1 MDKILVL
8 DDDQNILKVI
18 KMRLEA
24 NDYQVTTAI
33 QAQTAV
39 EIAKEEGIDLALVDL
54 KLAGKNGIEV
64 MEELHRIN
72 SEMPIII
79 LSAYGTIKS
88 AVEAMKRGAYTYL
101 SKPFDYHDLLLQI
114 KNGLEKS
121 RLSKEVLILRNVI
134 EGTYGFKNV
143 IGKSEKMKKVLAQV
157 RQAAESESSVYIEG
171 ESGTGKGLIAKS
183 LHLASSK
190 KDGPFVVINCAT
202 IPENLLESELFG
214 YKKGA
219 FTGAAH
225 SKKGLFL
232 QADKGTVFLDEISEM
247 PLFMQVKLLRVLEE
261 KEFYPLG
268 GEKPVKVDTRLI
280 AASNKNL
287 KEEVKKGLFRED
299 LFYRIY
305 VIPIELPPLRERKG
319 DIPLLAEH
327 CFRKFTKQNK
337 KEIKGFSPAVLQKL
351 MLYSWPG
358 NVRELENTIEC
369 AVAMATQDIITED
382 LILPTQT
389 TEVDCLKPLREAK
402 EGFERNYLVQL
413 MELTQGNISR
423 AAKLAG
429 KYRADFYDLL
439 KKYNLSPEDFR
450 KKQRPEYV
458 QGNPFTE
465 DQNGLRKFKNSE
477 I

>member
-1 MDKILVL
+1 MDRILVL
-8 DDDQNILKVI
+8 DDDQNLLKVI
-18 KMRLEA
+18 MMRLEA
-24 NDYQVTTAI
+24 NGYRVATATG
-33 QAQTAV
+33 AATAL

-54 KLAGKNGIEV
+54 KLAGENGIEV
-64 MEELHRIN
+64 MEELHQIDP
-72 SEMPIII
+72 EMPIII
-79 LSAYGTIKS
+79 LTAYGTIRS
-88 AVEAMKRGAYTYL
+88 AVEAMKRGADSYL

-121 RLSKEVLILRNVI
+121 RLSKEVLRLRNMV
-134 EGTYGFKNV
+134 EGRYGLKNV
-143 IGKSEKMKKVLAQV
+143 IGKTEKMKRVLARV

-171 ESGTGKGLIAKS
+171 ESGTGKGLIAKA
-183 LHLASSK
+183 LHFASPR

-214 YKKGA
+214 YEKGA
-219 FTGAAH
+219 FTGATR

-232 QADKGTVFLDEISEM
+232 QAHKGTIFLDEISEM
-247 PLFMQVKLLRVLEE
+247 PLFMQAKLLRVLEE

-268 GEKPVKVDTRLI
+268 GEKPVKVDTKLI
-280 AASNKNL
+280 AASNKKM

-305 VIPIELPPLRERKG
+305 VIPIELPALRERKG

-327 CFRKFTKQNK
+327 CLRKITKDNN
-337 KEIKGFSPAVLQKL
+337 KEIKGFSRGVLQKL

-369 AVAMATQDIITED
+369 AVAMATQDVITED
-382 LILPTQT
+382 LILPTQQT
-389 TEVDCLKPLREAK
+389 TDGDRLKPLGEAK
-402 EGFERNYLVQL
+402 KGFERNYVIQL

-439 KKYNLSPEDFR
+439 KKYNLNPEDFR
-450 KKQRPEYV
+450 KR
-458 QGNPFTE
+458 
-465 DQNGLRKFKNSE
+465 
-477 I
+477 

>member
-1 MDKILVL
+1 MDRILVL
-8 DDDQNILKVI
+8 DDDQNLLKVI
-18 KMRLEA
+18 MMRLEA
-24 NDYQVTTAI
+24 NGYRVATATG
-33 QAQTAV
+33 AATAL

-54 KLAGKNGIEV
+54 KLAGENGIEV
-64 MEELHRIN
+64 MEELHQIDP
-72 SEMPIII
+72 EMPIII
-79 LSAYGTIKS
+79 LTAYGTIKS
-88 AVEAMKRGAYTYL
+88 AVEAMKRGADSYL

-121 RLSKEVLILRNVI
+121 RLSKEVLRLRNMV
-134 EGTYGFKNV
+134 EGRYGLKNV
-143 IGKSEKMKKVLAQV
+143 IGKTEKMKRVLARV

-171 ESGTGKGLIAKS
+171 ESGTGKGLIAKA
-183 LHLASSK
+183 LHFASPR

-214 YKKGA
+214 YEKGA
-219 FTGAAH
+219 FTGATR

-232 QADKGTVFLDEISEM
+232 QAHKGTIFLDEISEM
-247 PLFMQVKLLRVLEE
+247 PLFMQAKLLRVLEE

-268 GEKPVKVDTRLI
+268 GEKPVKVDIKLI
-280 AASNKNL
+280 AASNKKM

-305 VIPIELPPLRERKG
+305 VIPIELPALRERKG

-327 CFRKFTKQNK
+327 CLRRITKDNN
-337 KEIKGFSPAVLQKL
+337 KEIKGFSRGVLQKL

-369 AVAMATQDIITED
+369 AVAMTTQDVITED
-382 LILPTQT
+382 LILPTQQT
-389 TEVDCLKPLREAK
+389 TDGDRLKPLGEAK
-402 EGFERNYLVQL
+402 KGFERNYVIQL

-439 KKYNLSPEDFR
+439 KKYNLNPEDFR
-450 KKQRPEYV
+450 KR
-458 QGNPFTE
+458 
-465 DQNGLRKFKNSE
+465 
-477 I
+477 

>member
-1 MDKILVL
+1 MDRILVL
-8 DDDQNILKVI
+8 DDDQNLLKVI
-18 KMRLEA
+18 MMRLEA
-24 NDYQVTTAI
+24 NGYRVATATG
-33 QAQTAV
+33 AATAL

-54 KLAGKNGIEV
+54 KLAGENGIEV
-64 MEELHRIN
+64 MEELHQIDP
-72 SEMPIII
+72 EMPIII
-79 LSAYGTIKS
+79 LTAYGTIKS
-88 AVEAMKRGAYTYL
+88 AVEAMKRGADSYL

-121 RLSKEVLILRNVI
+121 RLSKEVLRLRNMV
-134 EGTYGFKNV
+134 EGRYGLKNV
-143 IGKSEKMKKVLAQV
+143 IGKTEKMKRVLARV

-171 ESGTGKGLIAKS
+171 ESGTGKGLIAKA
-183 LHLASSK
+183 LHFASPR

-214 YKKGA
+214 YEKGA
-219 FTGAAH
+219 FTGATR

-232 QADKGTVFLDEISEM
+232 QAHKGTIFLDEISEM
-247 PLFMQVKLLRVLEE
+247 PLFMQAKLLRVLEE

-268 GEKPVKVDTRLI
+268 GEKPVKVDIKLI
-280 AASNKNL
+280 AASNKKM

-305 VIPIELPPLRERKG
+305 VIPIELPALRERKG

-327 CFRKFTKQNK
+327 CLRKITKDNN
-337 KEIKGFSPAVLQKL
+337 KEIKGFSRGVLQKL

-369 AVAMATQDIITED
+369 AVAMTTQDVITED
-382 LILPTQT
+382 LILPTQQT
-389 TEVDCLKPLREAK
+389 TDGDRLKPLGEAK
-402 EGFERNYLVQL
+402 KGFERNYVIQL

-439 KKYNLSPEDFR
+439 KKYNLNPEDFR
-450 KKQRPEYV
+450 KR
-458 QGNPFTE
+458 
-465 DQNGLRKFKNSE
+465 
-477 I
+477 

>member
-1 MDKILVL
+1 MDRILVL
-8 DDDQNILKVI
+8 DDDQNLLKVI
-18 KMRLEA
+18 MMRLEA
-24 NDYQVTTAI
+24 NGYRVATATG
-33 QAQTAV
+33 AATAL

-54 KLAGKNGIEV
+54 KLAGENGIEV
-64 MEELHRIN
+64 MEELHQIDP
-72 SEMPIII
+72 EMPIII
-79 LSAYGTIKS
+79 LTAYGTIKS
-88 AVEAMKRGAYTYL
+88 AVEAMKRGADSYL

-121 RLSKEVLILRNVI
+121 RLSKEVLRLRNMV
-134 EGTYGFKNV
+134 EGRYGLKNV
-143 IGKSEKMKKVLAQV
+143 IGKTEKMKRVLARV

-171 ESGTGKGLIAKS
+171 ESGTGKGLIAKA
-183 LHLASSK
+183 LHFASPR

-214 YKKGA
+214 YEKGA
-219 FTGAAH
+219 FTGATR

-232 QADKGTVFLDEISEM
+232 QAHKGTIFLDEISEM
-247 PLFMQVKLLRVLEE
+247 PLFMQAKLLRVLEE

-268 GEKPVKVDTRLI
+268 GEKPVKVDTKLI
-280 AASNKNL
+280 AASNKKM

-305 VIPIELPPLRERKG
+305 VIPIELPALRERKG

-327 CFRKFTKQNK
+327 CLRKITKDNN
-337 KEIKGFSPAVLQKL
+337 KEIKGFSRGVLQKL

-369 AVAMATQDIITED
+369 AVAMATQDVITED
-382 LILPTQT
+382 LILPTQQT
-389 TEVDCLKPLREAK
+389 TDGDRLKPLGEAK
-402 EGFERNYLVQL
+402 KGFERNYVIQL

-439 KKYNLSPEDFR
+439 KKYNLNPEDFR
-450 KKQRPEYV
+450 KR
-458 QGNPFTE
+458 
-465 DQNGLRKFKNSE
+465 
-477 I
+477 

>member
-8 DDDQNILKVI
+8 DDDQNLLKVI

-24 NDYQVTTAI
+24 SGYQVATAI
-33 QAQTAV
+33 QARTAL
-39 EIAKEEGIDLALVDL
+39 EIAKKEGIDLALVDL

-64 MEELHRIN
+64 MQELHQIDP
-72 SEMPIII
+72 EMPIII
-79 LSAYGTIKS
+79 LTAYGTIKT
-88 AVEAMKRGAYTYL
+88 AVEAMKRGAYSYL
-101 SKPFDYHDLLLQI
+101 SKPYDYHDLLLQI

-121 RLSKEVLILRNVI
+121 RLSKEVLRLRNMV
-134 EGTYGFKNV
+134 EGRYGFENV

-171 ESGTGKGLIAKS
+171 ESGTGKGLIAKA
-183 LHLASSK
+183 LHFASSR
-190 KDGPFVVINCAT
+190 KDGPFIVINCAT

-214 YKKGA
+214 YEKGA
-219 FTGAAH
+219 FTGATR

-232 QADKGTVFLDEISEM
+232 QAHKGTIFLDEISEM
-247 PLFMQVKLLRVLEE
+247 PVFMQAKLLRVLEE

-268 GEKPVKVDTRLI
+268 GEKPVKVDTKLI
-280 AASNKNL
+280 AASNKKM
-287 KEEVKKGLFRED
+287 KEEVRESRFRED

-327 CFRKFTKQNK
+327 CLKKIAKDNK
-337 KEIKGFSPAVLQKL
+337 KEIKGFSRGVLQKL
-351 MLYSWPG
+351 MLHSWPG

-369 AVAMATQDIITED
+369 AVAMATQDVITED

-389 TEVDCLKPLREAK
+389 TKGDRLRPLGEAK
-402 EGFERNYLVQL
+402 ESFERNYVIQL
-413 MELTQGNISR
+413 MGLTQGNISQ

-439 KKYNLSPEDFR
+439 RKYNLNPEDFR
-450 KKQRPEYV
+450 KK
-458 QGNPFTE
+458 
-465 DQNGLRKFKNSE
+465 
-477 I
+477 

>member
-8 DDDQNILKVI
+8 DDEKNLLKVI

-24 NDYQVTTAI
+24 NGYQVATALQAETAI
-33 QAQTAV
+33 
-39 EIAKEEGIDLALVDL
+39 EIAKNDEIDLALVDL

-64 MEELHRIN
+64 MEELHQIN
-72 SEMPIII
+72 PEMPIII
-79 LSAYGTIKS
+79 LTAYGTIKS
-88 AVEAMKRGAYTYL
+88 AVEAMKRGAYSYL
-101 SKPFDYHDLLLQI
+101 TKPFDYRDLLLQI

-121 RLSKEVLILRNVI
+121 RLSKEVLRLRNMV
-134 EGTYGFKNV
+134 EGRYGFKNV

-157 RQAAESESSVYIEG
+157 GQAAESESSVCIEG
-171 ESGTGKGLIAKS
+171 ETGTGKGLLAKT
-183 LHLASSK
+183 LHLASSRK
-190 KDGPFVVINCAT
+190 NGPFIVINCAT

-214 YKKGA
+214 YEKGA
-219 FTGAAH
+219 FTGATR

-232 QADKGTVFLDEISEM
+232 QAHKGTLFLDEISEM
-247 PLFMQVKLLRVLEE
+247 PLFMQAKLLHALEE

-268 GEKPVKVDTRLI
+268 GEKPVKVDIRLI
-280 AASNKNL
+280 AASNKKM
-287 KEEVKKGLFRED
+287 KEEVKKDRFRED

-327 CFRKFTKQNK
+327 SLRKITKDNN
-337 KEIKGFSPAVLQKL
+337 KEIRGFSRGVLQKL

-369 AVAMATQDIITED
+369 AVAMATQDVITED
-382 LILPTQT
+382 LILPAQQT
-389 TEVDCLKPLREAK
+389 TDADRLKPLGEAK
-402 EGFERNYLVQL
+402 KGFERNYVIQL

-439 KKYNLSPEDFR
+439 KKYKLNPEDFR
-450 KKQRPEYV
+450 KR
-458 QGNPFTE
+458 
-465 DQNGLRKFKNSE
+465 
-477 I
+477 

>member
-8 DDDQNILKVI
+8 DDDQNLLKVI

-24 NDYQVTTAI
+24 SGYQVATAI
-33 QAQTAV
+33 QARTAL
-39 EIAKEEGIDLALVDL
+39 EIAKKEGFDLALVDL
-54 KLAGKNGIEV
+54 KLAGKNGIAV
-64 MEELHRIN
+64 MQELHQIDP
-72 SEMPIII
+72 EMPIII
-79 LSAYGTIKS
+79 LTAYGTIKT
-88 AVEAMKRGAYTYL
+88 AVEAMKRGAYSYL
-101 SKPFDYHDLLLQI
+101 SKPYDYHDLLLQI

-121 RLSKEVLILRNVI
+121 RLSKEVLRLRNMV
-134 EGTYGFKNV
+134 EGRYGFENV

-171 ESGTGKGLIAKS
+171 ESGTGKGLIAKA
-183 LHLASSK
+183 LHFASSR
-190 KDGPFVVINCAT
+190 KDGPFIVINCAT

-214 YKKGA
+214 YEKGA
-219 FTGAAH
+219 FTGATR

-232 QADKGTVFLDEISEM
+232 QAHKGTIFLDEISEM
-247 PLFMQVKLLRVLEE
+247 PVFMQAKLLRVLEE

-268 GEKPVKVDTRLI
+268 GEKPVKVDTKLI
-280 AASNKNL
+280 AASNKKM
-287 KEEVKKGLFRED
+287 KEEVRESRFRED

-327 CFRKFTKQNK
+327 CLKKIVKDNK
-337 KEIKGFSPAVLQKL
+337 KEIKGFSRGVLQKL
-351 MLYSWPG
+351 MLHSWPG

-369 AVAMATQDIITED
+369 AVAMATQDVITED

-389 TEVDCLKPLREAK
+389 TKGDRLRPLGEAK
-402 EGFERNYLVQL
+402 ESFERNYVIQL
-413 MELTQGNISR
+413 MGLTQGNISQ

-439 KKYNLSPEDFR
+439 RKYNLNPEDFR
-450 KKQRPEYV
+450 KK
-458 QGNPFTE
+458 
-465 DQNGLRKFKNSE
+465 
-477 I
+477 